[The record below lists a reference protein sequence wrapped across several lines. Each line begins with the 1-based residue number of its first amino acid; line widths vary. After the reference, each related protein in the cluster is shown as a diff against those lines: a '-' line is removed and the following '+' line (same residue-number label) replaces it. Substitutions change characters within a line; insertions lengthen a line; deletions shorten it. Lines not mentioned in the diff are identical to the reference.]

1 MLGAVTDYEACTLRS
16 LFNAKRQLNDAPI
29 PEAPGRTGMGRVAN
43 SYASGDHPF
52 PLSAKLATMTKKRR
66 NRGRAKHGRGHVNRV
81 RCESSGAM
89 VPKDKAIKRY
99 IVRNIVDAS
108 ALRDMQEA
116 CVVDSESASEGR
128 LWVLGIELG
137 RRPRSGWAWYAA

>member
-1 MLGAVTDYEACTLRS
+1 
-16 LFNAKRQLNDAPI
+16 
-29 PEAPGRTGMGRVAN
+29 
-43 SYASGDHPF
+43 
-52 PLSAKLATMTKKRR
+52 MTKKRR

-116 CVVDSESASEGR
+116 CVVDSYALPKIYRKVYYSISAAIHSRVVRVRNVQER
-128 LWVLGIELG
+128 KNREPP
-137 RRPRSGWAWYAA
+137 RRFPPREQEKKKE